1 MARPTKDIPEND
13 VKGLKTLIREGM
25 TDQEIADYYDVHRTT
40 ISRRLKKM
48 GVKDDNQTREPKN

>member
-13 VKGLKTLIREGM
+13 IKGLKTLIKEGK
-25 TDQEIADYYDVHRTT
+25 TDQEIADYYGVHRTT

-48 GVKDDNQTREPKN
+48 EVKDDNQT